1 MFPFTLQQ
9 LKILKAIATER
20 SFTKAAKN
28 LYISQP
34 AISKQIRTLE
44 KNLDVILLEREK
56 NKISL
61 TENGKILLQYS
72 ERILALCE
80 ESCRALVD
88 LKNGGRGN
96 LTIGA
101 SEIIGTYLIPQ
112 IITFFTQNY
121 PQINLKVI
129 VNSTSVLTNSVLTKK
144 IDLAIVEGKISS
156 KSEKNLRIKTFVN
169 EEINLIIPK
178 SHPYIKKNKIS
189 KEDLYYLNFITLNSD
204 SNLGKLINTI
214 LIQNQIEIKQLK
226 IIMQFSSIEAIK
238 TAVRLGLGVAF
249 IPSLII
255 EKEVK
260 LDLVRILKIDDN
272 CIFRTLSIIS
282 NPDYN
287 KSKSL
292 EYFYKELLFLKD
304 KLEY

>member
-1 MFPFTLQQ
+1 MLPFTLQQ
-9 LKILKAIATER
+9 LKILKVIAKEK
-20 SFTKAAKN
+20 SFTKAAKD

-34 AISKQIRTLE
+34 AISKQIRVLE

-88 LKNGGRGN
+88 LKNGSRGN

-112 IITFFTQNY
+112 IITLFKQNY

-129 VNSTSVLTNSVLTKK
+129 VNSTSFLTNSILKKK
-144 IDLAIVEGKISS
+144 IDLAIVEEKISYD
-156 KSEKNLRIKTFVN
+156 SERKFKIRKFVN
-169 EEINLIIPK
+169 EEINLIISK
-178 SHPYIKKNKIS
+178 SHPYIKKNKIK

-204 SNLGKLINTI
+204 SYLGKLINI
-214 LIQNQIEIKQLK
+214 ALIQNQIEIEQLK

-260 LDLVRILKIDDN
+260 LDLVRILKIDDS
-272 CIFRTLSIIS
+272 CIYRTLSIVS
-282 NPDYN
+282 NSDYN
-287 KSKSL
+287 QSKSL

>member
-226 IIMQFSSIEAIK
+226 VIMQFNSIEAVK

-249 IPSLII
+249 IPSLTI

-260 LDLVRILKIDDN
+260 LDLVKILKIDN
-272 CIFRTLSIIS
+272 ICIYRTLSIVNHS
-282 NPDYN
+282 DCD
-287 KSKSL
+287 KSKPL

-304 KLEY
+304 KLKH

>member
-1 MFPFTLQQ
+1 MLPFTLQQ
-9 LKILKAIATER
+9 LKILKVIAKEK
-20 SFTKAAKN
+20 SFTKAAKD
-28 LYISQP
+28 LYVSQP
-34 AISKQIRTLE
+34 AISKQIRVLE
-44 KNLDVILLEREK
+44 KNLDVILLERER

-88 LKNGGRGN
+88 LKNGSRGN

-101 SEIIGTYLIPQ
+101 SEVIGTYLIPQ
-112 IITFFTQNY
+112 IITLFKQNH
-121 PQINLKVI
+121 PQINLKIVI
-129 VNSTSVLTNSVLTKK
+129 NSTSFLTNSILKKK
-144 IDLAIVEGKISS
+144 IDLAIVEEKISYN
-156 KSEKNLRIKTFVN
+156 SERKFKIRKFVN

-178 SHPYIKKNKIS
+178 SHPYIKKNKIK

-204 SNLGKLINTI
+204 SYLGKLINI
-214 LIQNQIEIKQLK
+214 ALIQNQIEIKQLK

>member
-1 MFPFTLQQ
+1 MLPFTLQQ
-9 LKILKAIATER
+9 LKILRVIAKEK

-88 LKNGGRGN
+88 LKSGGRGN

-101 SEIIGTYLIPQ
+101 SETIGKYLIPQ
-112 IITFFTQNY
+112 IITLFTQNH

-129 VNSTSVLTNSVLTKK
+129 VNSTSLLTNSVLRKK
-144 IDLAIVEGKISS
+144 IDLAIVEGRISS
-156 KSEKNLRIKTFVN
+156 KSEEDLRVKTFIN

-178 SHPYIKKNKIS
+178 SHSCIRKSKINKK
-189 KEDLYYLNFITLNSD
+189 DLYYLNFITLNSD

-214 LIQNQIEIKQLK
+214 LIKNKIEIKQLK
-226 IIMQFSSIEAIK
+226 IIMQFNSIEAIK

-249 IPSLII
+249 IPSLSI

-260 LDLVRILKIDDN
+260 LDLVRVLKIDN
-272 CIFRTLSIIS
+272 TYIYRTLSIVS
-282 NPDYN
+282 HYDCNQ
-287 KSKSL
+287 SKPF
-292 EYFYKELLFLKD
+292 EYFYRELLFLKD
-304 KLEY
+304 KL

>member
-1 MFPFTLQQ
+1 M
-9 LKILKAIATER
+9 
-20 SFTKAAKN
+20 
-28 LYISQP
+28 
-34 AISKQIRTLE
+34 
-44 KNLDVILLEREK
+44 
-56 NKISL
+56 
-61 TENGKILLQYS
+61 
-72 ERILALCE
+72 
-80 ESCRALVD
+80 
-88 LKNGGRGN
+88 
-96 LTIGA
+96 
-101 SEIIGTYLIPQ
+101 
-112 IITFFTQNY
+112 
-121 PQINLKVI
+121 I
-129 VNSTSVLTNSVLTKK
+129 VNSTSFLTNSILKKK
-144 IDLAIVEGKISS
+144 IDLAIIEEKISYN
-156 KSEKNLRIKTFVN
+156 SERKFKIRKFVN

-178 SHPYIKKNKIS
+178 SHPYIKKNKIK

-204 SNLGKLINTI
+204 SYLGKLINI
-214 LIQNQIEIKQLK
+214 ALIQNQIEIKQLK

>member
-1 MFPFTLQQ
+1 MLPFTLQQ
-9 LKILKAIATER
+9 LKILKVIAKEK
-20 SFTKAAKN
+20 SFTKAAKD

-34 AISKQIRTLE
+34 AISKQIRVLE
-44 KNLDVILLEREK
+44 KNLDVILLERER

-88 LKNGGRGN
+88 LKNGSRGN

-101 SEIIGTYLIPQ
+101 SEVIGTYLIPQ
-112 IITFFTQNY
+112 IITLFKQNH
-121 PQINLKVI
+121 PQINLKIVI
-129 VNSTSVLTNSVLTKK
+129 NSTSFLTNSILKKK
-144 IDLAIVEGKISS
+144 IDLAIIEEKISYN
-156 KSEKNLRIKTFVN
+156 SERKFKIRKFVN

-178 SHPYIKKNKIS
+178 SHPYIKKNKIK

-204 SNLGKLINTI
+204 SYLGKLINI
-214 LIQNQIEIKQLK
+214 ALIQNQIEIKQLK

>member
-1 MFPFTLQQ
+1 MLPFTLQQ
-9 LKILKAIATER
+9 LKILKVIAKEK
-20 SFTKAAKN
+20 SFTKAAKD
-28 LYISQP
+28 LYVSQP
-34 AISKQIRTLE
+34 AISKQIRVLE
-44 KNLDVILLEREK
+44 KNLDVILLERER

-88 LKNGGRGN
+88 LKNGSRGN

-101 SEIIGTYLIPQ
+101 SEVIGTYLIPQ
-112 IITFFTQNY
+112 IITLFKQNH
-121 PQINLKVI
+121 PQINLKIVI
-129 VNSTSVLTNSVLTKK
+129 NSTSFLTNSILKKK
-144 IDLAIVEGKISS
+144 IDLAIIEEKISYN
-156 KSEKNLRIKTFVN
+156 SERKFKIRKFVN

-178 SHPYIKKNKIS
+178 SHPYIKKNKIK

-204 SNLGKLINTI
+204 SYLGKLINI
-214 LIQNQIEIKQLK
+214 ALIQNQIEIKQLK

>member
-1 MFPFTLQQ
+1 MLPFTLQQ
-9 LKILKAIATER
+9 LKILKVIAKEK
-20 SFTKAAKN
+20 SFTKAAKD
-28 LYISQP
+28 LYVSQP
-34 AISKQIRTLE
+34 AISKQIRVLE
-44 KNLDVILLEREK
+44 KNLDVILLERER

-88 LKNGGRGN
+88 LKNGSRGN

-101 SEIIGTYLIPQ
+101 SEVIGTYLIPQ
-112 IITFFTQNY
+112 IITLFKQNH
-121 PQINLKVI
+121 PQINLKIVI
-129 VNSTSVLTNSVLTKK
+129 NSTSFLTNSILKKK
-144 IDLAIVEGKISS
+144 IDLAIIEEKISYNSEGKFKIR
-156 KSEKNLRIKTFVN
+156 KFVN

-178 SHPYIKKNKIS
+178 SHPYIKKNKIK

-204 SNLGKLINTI
+204 SYLGKLINI
-214 LIQNQIEIKQLK
+214 ALIQNQIEIKQLK

>member
-1 MFPFTLQQ
+1 MLPFTLQQ
-9 LKILKAIATER
+9 LKILKVIAKEK
-20 SFTKAAKN
+20 SFTKAAKD

-34 AISKQIRTLE
+34 AISKQIRVLE
-44 KNLDVILLEREK
+44 KNLDVILLERER

-88 LKNGGRGN
+88 LKNGSRGN

-101 SEIIGTYLIPQ
+101 SEVIGTYLIPQ
-112 IITFFTQNY
+112 IITLFKQNH
-121 PQINLKVI
+121 PQINLKIV
-129 VNSTSVLTNSVLTKK
+129 VNSTSFLTNSILKKK
-144 IDLAIVEGKISS
+144 IDLAIIEEKISYN
-156 KSEKNLRIKTFVN
+156 SERKFKIRKFVN

-178 SHPYIKKNKIS
+178 SHPYIKKNKIK

-204 SNLGKLINTI
+204 SYLGKLINI
-214 LIQNQIEIKQLK
+214 ALIQNQIEIKQLK